1 MLYTRTYIHREPKVS
16 ERARSSR
23 CRRKGAEA
31 TEAYLDQI
39 TKTRQ
44 KIALKN
50 REIDRSNL
58 CLQYSTNFEYKAM
71 TRTENQANLLKIAW
85 KKFVKSH

>member
-39 TKTRQ
+39 TKTRRKNSFK
-44 KIALKN
+44 KI
-50 REIDRSNL
+50 
-58 CLQYSTNFEYKAM
+58 
-71 TRTENQANLLKIAW
+71 
-85 KKFVKSH
+85 VKLTGQTYACNIRQILSIKQ